1 MLNKNITLN
10 GTCVNMRTINESHF
24 TDIIRWRNDPEI
36 NQYLNQPYEL
46 TPELQSKWYNE
57 TYLQSSDLLF
67 VMVEKSSGKSFGTLG
82 FNDLDMDKRRAI
94 AGRLLVGE
102 KRYRRSPEL
111 LEANLLFYDFLFEVL
126 DLQYVYCHIV
136 TENKSAIAF
145 DTRLGFV
152 PNVET
157 VFPQYCKVRD
167 MSQIEMVNTK
177 GTYYRCR
184 EKLVPI
190 LKHYFESL

>member
-10 GTCVNMRTINESHF
+10 GTCLNMRSINESHF
-24 TDIIRWRNDPEI
+24 PDIVRWRNDPGI

-46 TPELQSKWYNE
+46 TRELQYKWYYE

-67 VMVEKSSGKSFGTLG
+67 VMEEKSSGKSFGTLG

-102 KRYRRSPEL
+102 TRYRRSPEL
-111 LEANLLFYDFLFEVL
+111 LEANLLFYDFLFEL
-126 DLQYVYCHIV
+126 FELQHVYCHIV
-136 TENKSAIAF
+136 TENKKAIGIASRF
-145 DTRLGFV
+145 GFV
-152 PNVET
+152 PNAET

-167 MSQIEMVNTK
+167 MRLIEMVNTK
-177 GTYYRCR
+177 RTYYSCK